1 MWILGSLFDDNDEL
15 AHIVD
20 SATKHRDA
28 ALRARHDIE
37 KDSELVESESE
48 SESTTASKAV

>member
-48 SESTTASKAV
+48 SETTTASKAV